1 MWVRACVRV
10 CVRALSHILRERESK
25 HKKGGKMELIYFSR
39 DGWKT
44 EGCAPELRT
53 MSRQIMNTD
62 GK

>member
-39 DGWKT
+39 DG
-44 EGCAPELRT
+44 
-53 MSRQIMNTD
+53 
-62 GK
+62 